1 MEHTEQHEDAMAGA
15 ARPVHNTT
23 LADDEGC
30 RPKDT
35 YEELINS
42 GYSVGIRDYLSGPR
56 LERFARGA
64 DEAGYTLLAT
74 ADRDTLLSVVEAAR
88 CRLSLPTA
96 DEHALRMTAAM
107 LCANPPVCTV
117 HGALLAFV
125 LDRWGI
131 DVKDVMQEII
141 FCLQNVPAQR
151 TPARCLVEVC
161 LKLLPGE
168 PLEFQLAEMLQD
180 LCPLSVLEVGN
191 AGTLASPGTYG
202 PDAPLQEQSPQSAD
216 CGSSAGHHSNMF
228 AVPALPSHPSLAQ
241 PSDGASLGAFAP
253 QSSTPLSTYG
263 FGAPYSPFRIPQ
275 PQSRGQPADS
285 HGNLRSESAQLSAS
299 STVPFSAAAA
309 GGQHLSF
316 TTPQQSRGVPPSQ
329 PSGMQS
335 TPVAPRSVTLGA
347 GCTWTGSVTTT
358 GLQQGAAFDPGQLGE
373 RWSNP
378 NITVMSSPVQGDAAR
393 LQVTNNG
400 DTTLVLPLSIVQ
412 QSPPPTTPAPAAD
425 VDSVLRSLDSAIRE
439 GMRSLVATLAVS
451 SGGAFNPVPLLLELQ
466 EVHRMPPYYDGLTLR
481 DMVLL
486 VRSGVTGGLT
496 FIESVDKAGFDL
508 VGLVEVVRRSRIVA
522 TRASGTSSVQST
534 AAGDTARDSRQR
546 VQPGSSKS
554 AARPLRLPPPS
565 DTASNAALHP
575 RYRPGD
581 AGRVPAPAG
590 TRRVGAADVGL
601 GLDLLATCA
610 SSASLA
616 VPGYSDDEGDD
627 PYRAPY
633 GLSVDR
639 PSYPPV
645 EELASRGRSSSLGSS
660 RASYSR
666 SGSRGHDS
674 RSRSPER
681 ERHAHFVEGATLA
694 GDAEPL
700 VMSAY
705 GGGSGPPSLTAGPL
719 AGAGLAAPTLVD
731 LKFHLRHEERVPI
744 WYEQEP
750 QYGVLRR
757 TTWRASLAVLD
768 SVAVFQRGPEA
779 SAPRFDKSHFTA
791 CLSAQ
796 EFPFQRNTLLERLL
810 YNYYWWRLSPNL
822 SVDAATRRVLES
834 LQQAVVTS
842 EVLAARSRELREVT
856 HRHTAAEG
864 LHDLIGLLEQELLPT
879 DSSSVNSKFYS
890 LRWESG
896 SFYDYY
902 MTLINADSD
911 KTSREICEW
920 YCSVLQNVRAVAQ
933 RTSENGDVHP
943 SLIQLCQAYINTNR
957 ESTDKSDMIVLL
969 KRDEH
974 AKQPLSVLLQY
985 GKRSARDRDRP
996 REHERHRERDGG
1008 AHAAHGELLGDDE
1021 SRHAAALEQAALE
1034 PPGGAPAGGG
1044 GRRKYPK
1051 RPYQIEKVIA
1061 SGLIASLGK
1070 PLLAISKKKL
1080 GVDCP
1085 LCKGS
1090 PRRSTP
1096 LSREYKSQAEYR
1108 QAHDGASPYESNS
1121 KRKIRDHPEEIISHT
1136 LHRCEEVGLLIAN
1149 HVAEH
1154 PEHEWMLDALSD
1166 AEMAE
1171 IFPRRS

>member
-1 MEHTEQHEDAMAGA
+1 M
-15 ARPVHNTT
+15 
-23 LADDEGC
+23 
-30 RPKDT
+30 
-35 YEELINS
+35 
-42 GYSVGIRDYLSGPR
+42 
-56 LERFARGA
+56 
-64 DEAGYTLLAT
+64 
-74 ADRDTLLSVVEAAR
+74 
-88 CRLSLPTA
+88 
-96 DEHALRMTAAM
+96 
-107 LCANPPVCTV
+107 
-117 HGALLAFV
+117 
-125 LDRWGI
+125 
-131 DVKDVMQEII
+131 
-141 FCLQNVPAQR
+141 
-151 TPARCLVEVC
+151 
-161 LKLLPGE
+161 
-168 PLEFQLAEMLQD
+168 
-180 LCPLSVLEVGN
+180 
-191 AGTLASPGTYG
+191 
-202 PDAPLQEQSPQSAD
+202 
-216 CGSSAGHHSNMF
+216 
-228 AVPALPSHPSLAQ
+228 
-241 PSDGASLGAFAP
+241 
-253 QSSTPLSTYG
+253 
-263 FGAPYSPFRIPQ
+263 
-275 PQSRGQPADS
+275 
-285 HGNLRSESAQLSAS
+285 
-299 STVPFSAAAA
+299 
-309 GGQHLSF
+309 
-316 TTPQQSRGVPPSQ
+316 
-329 PSGMQS
+329 
-335 TPVAPRSVTLGA
+335 
-347 GCTWTGSVTTT
+347 
-358 GLQQGAAFDPGQLGE
+358 
-373 RWSNP
+373 
-378 NITVMSSPVQGDAAR
+378 
-393 LQVTNNG
+393 
-400 DTTLVLPLSIVQ
+400 
-412 QSPPPTTPAPAAD
+412 
-425 VDSVLRSLDSAIRE
+425 
-439 GMRSLVATLAVS
+439 
-451 SGGAFNPVPLLLELQ
+451 
-466 EVHRMPPYYDGLTLR
+466 
-481 DMVLL
+481 
-486 VRSGVTGGLT
+486 
-496 FIESVDKAGFDL
+496 
-508 VGLVEVVRRSRIVA
+508 
-522 TRASGTSSVQST
+522 
-534 AAGDTARDSRQR
+534 
-546 VQPGSSKS
+546 
-554 AARPLRLPPPS
+554 
-565 DTASNAALHP
+565 
-575 RYRPGD
+575 
-581 AGRVPAPAG
+581 
-590 TRRVGAADVGL
+590 
-601 GLDLLATCA
+601 
-610 SSASLA
+610 
-616 VPGYSDDEGDD
+616 
-627 PYRAPY
+627 
-633 GLSVDR
+633 
-639 PSYPPV
+639 
-645 EELASRGRSSSLGSS
+645 
-660 RASYSR
+660 
-666 SGSRGHDS
+666 
-674 RSRSPER
+674 
-681 ERHAHFVEGATLA
+681 
-694 GDAEPL
+694 
-700 VMSAY
+700 
-705 GGGSGPPSLTAGPL
+705 
-719 AGAGLAAPTLVD
+719 
-731 LKFHLRHEERVPI
+731 
-744 WYEQEP
+744 
-750 QYGVLRR
+750 
-757 TTWRASLAVLD
+757 LD

-985 GKRSARDRDRP
+985 GKRSARDRDRS